1 MTHHLT
7 KKKRLTGDPV
17 RKLKFLTW
25 RNNSAWMETMKG
37 PRWNRLLAKEKALS
51 KPLITEKVKH
61 LAKAFEKELVVSRQL
76 QKLEGF
82 QIHNGTI
89 IIASGGSKYFWRWA
103 WSQTYKEMSDIEVY
117 NNRVYY
123 TRDEKEDKYK
133 TELICEDV
141 AGKVIWQ
148 KKGVSGQVCIHKGL
162 CYFIKTKNTF
172 NTFEITCCDV
182 DTGSHEELVMED
194 HDPERFFGIFKTSDD
209 TLFCRSGTWQ
219 ESKMWRIDGTKTLV
233 RVYEDTVWQMPQSK
247 TCAFLMYEEGGT
259 YVAKGEP
266 LSSWKLPKGE
276 KPVWAN
282 IDSGH
287 LITMKEGRQTLY
299 YCGDQT
305 KVVYSVLGD
314 LEPNPWAKTKN
325 NELQSFYVNTP
336 TDYPAVLFVLND
348 SCQPNLKYSNWAPR
362 YKKILPH
369 LTVKTYHSVS
379 ADGTKVPYVLVK
391 HPKTVKPKGLLCYV
405 YSSYGLTSPVGWPY
419 AAWAPLL
426 TRGYAM
432 AFCFARGGGDDSE
445 AWTFAGQREKH
456 VKTVED
462 FESVVRASQKLTG
475 LGPDQTIIYGRSA
488 GGGIVG
494 ATTMRNPDGDLMGTT
509 FTEVPF
515 VDYLRSMTNP
525 ELGLTPSG
533 LSEFG
538 DPMKDPWIFRETL
551 RLSPMDS
558 MPVDG
563 APGVFVLVRTGLK
576 DQQVA
581 PFEPVKFIQKLR
593 GTNPSGA
600 EDKYLFFEPKE
611 VHTYS
616 GEAFVR
622 TRAMDLAILYDHLQ
636 KKSHPRV
643 YTMARPTRRNT
654 KSKKSRRGTR
664 KMRGGNKQ
672 QQKQQQQRQQQQG
685 GKKRRPSRKQ

>member
-1 MTHHLT
+1 
-7 KKKRLTGDPV
+7 
-17 RKLKFLTW
+17 
-25 RNNSAWMETMKG
+25 METMKG
-37 PRWNRLLAKEKALS
+37 SRWNRLLAKEKTLS
-51 KPLITEKVKH
+51 RPLITEKVKR
-61 LAKAFEKELVVSRQL
+61 LAKDFEKELVVSRQL

-82 QIHNGTI
+82 QIHGGTI

-103 WSQTYKEMSDIEVY
+103 WSTDYKEMSDIDVY

-123 TRDEKEDKYK
+123 TRDEKEDQYK

-141 AGKVIWQ
+141 AGKVIWR
-148 KKGVSGQVCIHKGL
+148 KEGVSGQVCVHNGL
-162 CYFIKTKNTF
+162 CYFIKTKDTF
-172 NTFEITCCDV
+172 NTFEVTCCDA
-182 DTGSHEELVMED
+182 DTGSHEELVIED
-194 HDPERFFGIFKTSDD
+194 HDPERFFGIFKTADD
-209 TLFCRSGTWQ
+209 TLFCRSSTWQ
-219 ESKMWRIDGTKTLV
+219 ESRIWRIDGKKTLV
-233 RVYEDTVWQMPQSK
+233 RVYENTVWQMPLSK
-247 TCAFLMYEEGGT
+247 TCAFLMYDEGGT

-266 LSSWKLPKGE
+266 LSSWHLPKGE

-287 LITMKEGRQTLY
+287 LITIKEGRQTLY
-299 YCGDQT
+299 YCQADKDA

-314 LEPNPWAKTKN
+314 LEPNPWAKTKD
-325 NELQSFYVNTP
+325 NELQSFYVSTP

-348 SCQPNLKYSNWAPR
+348 SCHPNLKYSNWAPK
-362 YKKILPH
+362 YKKILPN
-369 LTVKTYHSVS
+369 LMVKTYHSIS

-391 HPKTVKPKGLLCYV
+391 HPKTERAKGLLCYV

-426 TRGYAM
+426 TRGFVM

-445 AWTFAGQREKH
+445 AWTFKGQREKH

-462 FESVVRASQKLTG
+462 FESVIRASQKLTKV
-475 LGPDQTIIYGRSA
+475 GPDHTIIYGRSA
-488 GGGIVG
+488 GGGMVG

-538 DPMKDPWIFRETL
+538 DPASDPWVFQKTL
-551 RLSPMDS
+551 ELSPMDS
-558 MPVDG
+558 LPVDG

-581 PFEPVKFIQKLR
+581 PFEPVKWVQKLR
-593 GTNPSGA
+593 GQNPTGA
-600 EDKYLFFEPKE
+600 EDKYLFFESKE

-636 KKSHPRV
+636 KKSHHRV
-643 YTMARPTRRNT
+643 YKMARPTRRST
-654 KSKKSRRGTR
+654 KGKKRSGSRKARRGTR
-664 KMRGGNKQ
+664 KVGGGNKQ
-672 QQKQQQQRQQQQG
+672 QKQQQKRQQQG
-685 GKKRRPSRKQ
+685 GNKRQQKKQQ

>member
-1 MTHHLT
+1 
-7 KKKRLTGDPV
+7 
-17 RKLKFLTW
+17 
-25 RNNSAWMETMKG
+25 METMKG

-61 LAKAFEKELVVSRQL
+61 LAKDFEKELVVSRQL

-103 WSQTYKEMSDIEVY
+103 WSQDYKEMSDIEVY

-123 TRDEKEDKYK
+123 TRDEKEDQYK
-133 TELICEDV
+133 TILICEDV

-148 KKGVSGQVCIHKGL
+148 KKGVSGQLIIHNGL
-162 CYFIKTKNTF
+162 CYFIKTKDTF
-172 NTFEITCCDV
+172 NTFEITCCDA
-182 DTGSHEELVMED
+182 DTGSHEEMVAED
-194 HDPERFFGIFKTSDD
+194 HDPERFFGIFKTGDD
-209 TLFCRSGTWQ
+209 TLFCRSSTWQ
-219 ESKMWRIDGTKTLV
+219 ESKIWRIDGKKTLV
-233 RVYEDTVWQMPQSK
+233 RVYEDTVWQMPLSK

-266 LSSWKLPKGE
+266 LTSWQLPKDE
-276 KPVWAN
+276 KPVWTN
-282 IDSGH
+282 IESGH

-299 YCGDQT
+299 YCGDHPP

-314 LEPNPWAKTKN
+314 LEPNPWAFYKH

-348 SCQPNLKYSNWAPR
+348 SCQPNLKYSSWAPR

-369 LTVKTYHSVS
+369 LVAKTYYSVS
-379 ADGTKVPYVLVK
+379 ADGTKVPYVVVK
-391 HPKTVKPKGLLCYV
+391 HPKTERVKGLLCYV

-462 FESVVRASQKLTG
+462 FESVIRASQKLTKV
-475 LGPDQTIIYGRSA
+475 GPDQTIIYGRSA

-494 ATTMRNPDGDLMGTT
+494 ATTMRNPDGDLMGAT

-538 DPMKDPWIFRETL
+538 DPASDPWIFRKTL

-581 PFEPVKFIQKLR
+581 PFEPVKFVQKLR
-593 GTNPSGA
+593 GSNPSGA

-622 TRAMDLAILYDHLQ
+622 TRAMDLAILYDYLQ
-636 KKSHPRV
+636 KKSHARV
-643 YTMARPTRRNT
+643 YKMARPTRRRST
-654 KSKKSRRGTR
+654 KKNVKKSRKGTR
-664 KMRGGNKQ
+664 KSGGGQQQKKQ
-672 QQKQQQQRQQQQG
+672 QQKRQQQG
-685 GKKRRPSRKQ
+685 GQNKSKKQQKKQQQQ